1 MKRVA
6 LIIETSRTYGRDT
19 LLGVRR
25 YISEHEPWS
34 VFAEVRDLESRPP
47 RWLRNWDGDG
57 ILTRSGSQT
66 IIDAVVAADV
76 PAVELRSSRPNHP
89 FPWVGMD
96 NEVVG
101 RLCADYLAELG
112 FRSFGVYGLTT
123 ERFFEERR
131 DSFVRAVQQRGFACR
146 SHEHSFHSEKPDQ
159 WERQQADLI
168 AWLRG
173 LPKPTA
179 VLACTDQLGLWL
191 LDACLRAKIA
201 VPDEVAVMGVENE
214 ETLCEMSSP
223 PLTSMRLAGEQVGYE
238 AAKLLDRLMR
248 GSKPPQKPTLVKPMG
263 IVSRK
268 STDTVAVADPL
279 LSQAIRLIR
288 ERAGSGL
295 RVKDVLKE
303 VPLSRSTLERSCR
316 AALGRSPTAEINRVR
331 LEDAKR
337 LLDDTDLTLQQI
349 ADRTG
354 FGNVQYFS
362 NCFRSMFGQTPG
374 SYRKRAR

>member
-6 LIIETSRTYGRDT
+6 LIIETSRTYGRDI

-25 YISEHEPWS
+25 YISEHQPWS
-34 VFAEVRDLESRPP
+34 VFVEVRDLESNPP
-47 RWLRNWDGDG
+47 RWLREWDGDG
-57 ILTRSGSQT
+57 ILTRSGSQA
-66 IIDAVVAADV
+66 IIDAVVAAGV
-76 PAVELRSSRPNHP
+76 PVVELRSTKPNHP

-96 NEVVG
+96 NEVIG
-101 RLCADYLAELG
+101 RSCADYLAELG

-131 DSFVRAVQQRGFACR
+131 ESFVRAIARCGYQCQ
-146 SHEHSFHSEKPDQ
+146 SHEHSFNSEKPGQ
-159 WERQQADLI
+159 WERQQAELV

-179 VLACTDQLGLWL
+179 VLACTDQLGFWL

-238 AAKLLDRLMR
+238 AAKLLDRMMR
-248 GSKPPQKPTLVKPMG
+248 GRKAPRKPLLVPPRG
-263 IVSRK
+263 IVARK
-268 STDTVAVADPL
+268 STDTVAIADPM

-288 ERAGSGL
+288 QQASSGL

-303 VPLSRSTLERSCR
+303 VPLSRSTLERSFR

-337 LLDDTDLTLQQI
+337 LLDDTDLTLHQI
-349 ADRTG
+349 ATRTG
-354 FGNVQYFS
+354 FANVHYFS
-362 NCFRSMFGQTPG
+362 NCFRSTFGKAPG
-374 SYRKRAR
+374 AYRKRS